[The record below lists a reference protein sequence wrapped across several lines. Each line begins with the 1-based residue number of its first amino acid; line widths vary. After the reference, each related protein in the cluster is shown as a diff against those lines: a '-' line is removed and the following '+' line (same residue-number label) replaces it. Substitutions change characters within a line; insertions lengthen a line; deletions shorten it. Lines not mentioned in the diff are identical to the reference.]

1 MSDLNYHPDHS
12 TKSAFTKAEG
22 AERRVWTVKPLRL
35 LMVQVLLVDISQVA
49 VRVTAREPVCHGEVL
64 VQVVAALLGS
74 GTGDIALKVGDK
86 LEQLTHE
93 RQDLLA
99 RHLAKYDEVK
109 ARAAA
114 HGAKVDNAARP
125 LGMVAKERRAQVLDG
140 VALAVFMTG
149 SSLGVVRRRSKV
161 VTAAPVAGSRRCGSH
176 TRRPKQQM
184 VGTETRDALHGRSF
198 RKSI

>member
-1 MSDLNYHPDHS
+1 M
-12 TKSAFTKAEG
+12 
-22 AERRVWTVKPLRL
+22 
-35 LMVQVLLVDISQVA
+35 QVLLVDIGQVA
-49 VRVTAREPVCHGEVL
+49 VEVTAREPVSHGKVL

-99 RHLAKYDEVK
+99 RQLAKHNEVK

-125 LGMVAKERRAQVLDG
+125 LGMIAQERCTQVLDG
-140 VALAVFMTG
+140 VALGGVHDRLLVGRGQAQVKRGDGSTGRRIAVD
-149 SSLGVVRRRSKV
+149 
-161 VTAAPVAGSRRCGSH
+161 AAHIHAGL
-176 TRRPKQQM
+176 KQQM
-184 VGTETRDALHGRSF
+184 INGKAGDALHGRSS
-198 RKSI
+198 R